1 METVSPRDK
10 KGPTLPAAVGLPT
23 TRSSKRDL
31 WLTSRR
37 GWQATAVDLQ
47 APPTTGSNATKVYLG
62 HQSDSLNAHCTP
74 RVSRV
79 SELLC
84 KRSEDPEEVLYN
96 LGFGKDEPDVTTK
109 IPARYFSSVSQ
120 ARGINGQVLLASQ
133 LARLSGEH
141 SGLERRFRQVRML
154 ANVADTLNQIYSQV
168 SGVHVPMLL
177 PLVRTRSLFV
187 QQEEGGREEDQCTSV
202 GNIQRSGKTKVARR
216 LIKTLSKHKLFGGT
230 VNTIDYNCLMLV
242 KQQLTVPTA
251 EPGKTSLQRPAI
263 ATAGGHLTRESMLAE
278 PSLKTVHFQFGE
290 AFIAAGLTNT
300 CLKVV
305 EEKYS
310 CTCRDC
316 REPDSGREVTFP
328 KSGISKLT
336 SCVGTAGEES
346 RACGEHR
353 DEPSDIIGC
362 FQTKLNEAE
371 TPMSR
376 QSCIPRPSAVVHRDK
391 GSSTTH
397 HGPQDK
403 PRLKD
408 SFDLEEVLNNDGETY
423 RAGLHSAG
431 AREFWGLPA
440 RTGSA
445 HSDSSGYAEDPA
457 VFDCSSAVHH
467 QQSTDFLI
475 GADSQTSQGIPFAPS
490 CISEQL
496 PCGSLLP
503 PCDMRS
509 WPHLGEAVPLADKYH
524 RDGERIELKAHPA
537 KSFYEQPRGL
547 HFSAFEDFIGGSQTL
562 KRTQNGS
569 SDSLGNSL
577 IYKVPQRNLF
587 SSRTPNRQCTAC
599 QTEHVPSENDSVIA
613 DDECVATA
621 PGDAQHHSLRERNKQ
636 RSVSTQTDSVD
647 TSSTIRDAVPTAC
660 TFSHLP
666 LRSHTMIVMGDH
678 EKSCEFAVSSRG
690 GMPETQDGT
699 SGHQKFAYTSNNR
712 VRLACV
718 CAHHCECH
726 LHLQRQCHHRMYPEC
741 IDCHKSCEPRVLFRS
756 RSLDDLIMSRRGLH
770 YSLIVQ
776 V

>member
-10 KGPTLPAAVGLPT
+10 KGPTLPAAVELRT

-31 WLTSRR
+31 WLTSRG

-47 APPTTGSNATKVYLG
+47 APPTTGSNATKVCLG
-62 HQSDSLNAHCTP
+62 HQSDSLHAHCTP
-74 RVSRV
+74 RVSV

-84 KRSEDPEEVLYN
+84 KRSEDPEKVLYN

-187 QQEEGGREEDQCTSV
+187 QQGQGEREEDQCTSV

-230 VNTIDYNCLMLV
+230 VNMTDCNSLMLV
-242 KQQLTVPTA
+242 RQKLTVPTA

-290 AFIAAGLTNT
+290 ALIAAGLTNT

-316 REPDSGREVTFP
+316 REPDSGTEVTFL
-328 KSGISKLT
+328 KSGISMLT
-336 SCVGTAGEES
+336 SCKVGTAGEES
-346 RACGEHR
+346 RASGEHR
-353 DEPSDIIGC
+353 DEPSDVIGC
-362 FQTKLNEAE
+362 FQTKLTDEAE
-371 TPMSR
+371 IPMSM

-408 SFDLEEVLNNDGETY
+408 SFDLEEMGV
-423 RAGLHSAG
+423 
-431 AREFWGLPA
+431 
-440 RTGSA
+440 
-445 HSDSSGYAEDPA
+445 
-457 VFDCSSAVHH
+457 
-467 QQSTDFLI
+467 
-475 GADSQTSQGIPFAPS
+475 
-490 CISEQL
+490 
-496 PCGSLLP
+496 
-503 PCDMRS
+503 
-509 WPHLGEAVPLADKYH
+509 
-524 RDGERIELKAHPA
+524 
-537 KSFYEQPRGL
+537 
-547 HFSAFEDFIGGSQTL
+547 
-562 KRTQNGS
+562 
-569 SDSLGNSL
+569 
-577 IYKVPQRNLF
+577 
-587 SSRTPNRQCTAC
+587 
-599 QTEHVPSENDSVIA
+599 
-613 DDECVATA
+613 
-621 PGDAQHHSLRERNKQ
+621 
-636 RSVSTQTDSVD
+636 VD
-647 TSSTIRDAVPTAC
+647 
-660 TFSHLP
+660 
-666 LRSHTMIVMGDH
+666 
-678 EKSCEFAVSSRG
+678 
-690 GMPETQDGT
+690 
-699 SGHQKFAYTSNNR
+699 
-712 VRLACV
+712 
-718 CAHHCECH
+718 
-726 LHLQRQCHHRMYPEC
+726 
-741 IDCHKSCEPRVLFRS
+741 
-756 RSLDDLIMSRRGLH
+756 
-770 YSLIVQ
+770 
-776 V
+776 

>member
-202 GNIQRSGKTKVARR
+202 GNIQRSGKTK
-216 LIKTLSKHKLFGGT
+216 
-230 VNTIDYNCLMLV
+230 
-242 KQQLTVPTA
+242 
-251 EPGKTSLQRPAI
+251 
-263 ATAGGHLTRESMLAE
+263 
-278 PSLKTVHFQFGE
+278 
-290 AFIAAGLTNT
+290 
-300 CLKVV
+300 
-305 EEKYS
+305 
-310 CTCRDC
+310 
-316 REPDSGREVTFP
+316 
-328 KSGISKLT
+328 
-336 SCVGTAGEES
+336 
-346 RACGEHR
+346 
-353 DEPSDIIGC
+353 
-362 FQTKLNEAE
+362 
-371 TPMSR
+371 
-376 QSCIPRPSAVVHRDK
+376 
-391 GSSTTH
+391 
-397 HGPQDK
+397 
-403 PRLKD
+403 
-408 SFDLEEVLNNDGETY
+408 VLNNDGETY